1 MVEICSIGSLLE
13 RKRTKAKDKY
23 HNVPVYAV
31 TNNRG
36 FVLSSS
42 LHDFDIFSDDTSNY
56 MVVSKNDFAYN
67 PSRLNVGSIAYFKEE
82 GNGLIS
88 PMYVVFHA
96 DENKILAEYL
106 YIVIKSEFVRNKID
120 ALKEVGARFRFD
132 FNRWGLIKIPIPSLE
147 EQTRIVGILDTFT
160 SAIDNLKEQIAQRR
174 KQYEYYRD
182 QLFYVSKADLLDA
195 SNKGEVIVKY
205 LDELGTFTRGRRF
218 VRTDIV
224 PEGVPCIHY
233 GDMYTY
239 YGISAEETP
248 THLTKELSSKLRF
261 AKTGDVV
268 IVAAGENDLDIGV
281 GVAWLGKEPVVVH
294 DACFIYEHKMVPKY
308 VSHFMRS
315 RNYHQQIRMGV
326 VDGKICSISA
336 KELGRALIAVPS
348 LQEQQRIVS
357 ILDTFEASIQNLEA
371 QLKER
376 EKQYEYYRNK
386 LLTF

>member
-1 MVEICSIGSLLE
+1 MVEICSIGALIE
-13 RKRTKAKDKY
+13 RKRTKAKDQY
-23 HNVPVYAV
+23 SNAPVYAV

-132 FNRWGLIKIPIPSLE
+132 FNRWDLIKIPIPSLE
-147 EQTRIVGILDTFT
+147 EQTRIVEILDTFT

-182 QLFYVSKADLLDA
+182 QLLDLEGKEGVKIGSVATFVKDRIIATNLTSQNYISVENLLKDKAGRQDA
-195 SNKGEVIVKY
+195 ENVPTEGNWIKYNKGDVLIGNIRPYLRKIWLSDREGGTNGDVIVLRGEQNTILSQY
-205 LDELGTFTRGRRF
+205 L
-218 VRTDIV
+218 
-224 PEGVPCIHY
+224 
-233 GDMYTY
+233 Y
-239 YGISAEETP
+239 YV
-248 THLTKELSSKLRF
+248 LSSERF
-261 AKTGDVV
+261 
-268 IVAAGENDLDIGV
+268 
-281 GVAWLGKEPVVVH
+281 
-294 DACFIYEHKMVPKY
+294 FIYYNQSLK
-308 VSHFMRS
+308 
-315 RNYHQQIRMGV
+315 
-326 VDGKICSISA
+326 DGKMPRGEKA
-336 KELGRALIAVPS
+336 RVLTYTFPLLPKE
-348 LQEQQRIVS
+348 EQSRIVS
-357 ILDTFEASIQNLEA
+357 ILDTFEASIANLEA

-386 LLTF
+386 LLTFE

>member
-1 MVEICSIGSLLE
+1 MVEICSIGALIE
-13 RKRTKAKDKY
+13 RKRTKAKDQY
-23 HNVPVYAV
+23 SNAPVYAV

-132 FNRWGLIKIPIPSLE
+132 FNRWDLIKIPIPSLE
-147 EQTRIVGILDTFT
+147 EQTRIVEILDTFT

-182 QLFYVSKADLLDA
+182 QLLDLEG
-195 SNKGEVIVKY
+195 K
-205 LDELGTFTRGRRF
+205 
-218 VRTDIV
+218 
-224 PEGVPCIHY
+224 EGVE
-233 GDMYTY
+233 M
-239 YGISAEETP
+239 
-248 THLTKELSSKLRF
+248 
-261 AKTGDVV
+261 KT
-268 IVAAGENDLDIGV
+268 IQDI
-281 GVAWLGKEPVVVH
+281 
-294 DACFIYEHKMVPKY
+294 C
-308 VSHFMRS
+308 R
-315 RNYHQQIRMGV
+315 
-326 VDGKICSISA
+326 KICS
-336 KELGRALIAVPS
+336 GGTPS
-348 LQEQQRIVS
+348 TS
-357 ILDTFEASIQNLEA
+357 H
-371 QLKER
+371 K
-376 EKQYEYYRNK
+376 EYYDGNIPWLRTQEVDWKEIYDTEMKISQEAINWISSSSINVPVFCIWEFMNIK
-386 LLTF
+386 IEKIK

>member
-160 SAIDNLKEQIAQRR
+160 SAIDNLKKQIAQRR

-182 QLFYVSKADLLDA
+182 QLLDLEGKPGVEMKTLGEVCEISGDYGLSAPSKPYDGVRYLRITDITDSGGLNNEYVSADLKEDA
-195 SNKGEVIVKY
+195 
-205 LDELGTFTRGRRF
+205 
-218 VRTDIV
+218 
-224 PEGVPCIHY
+224 
-233 GDMYTY
+233 
-239 YGISAEETP
+239 
-248 THLTKELSSKLRF
+248 
-261 AKTGDVV
+261 
-268 IVAAGENDLDIGV
+268 
-281 GVAWLGKEPVVVH
+281 GKEPL
-294 DACFIYEHKMVPKY
+294 
-308 VSHFMRS
+308 
-315 RNYHQQIRMGV
+315 
-326 VDGKICSISA
+326 VDGDILFARTGATVGKTLVYRSNFGKCLFAGYLIRYRARKQVVFPQYLFHFTHSTKYYNWVSASLAVGAQPNISA
-336 KELGRALIAVPS
+336 QRYNQ
-348 LQEQQRIVS
+348 LQFPLPPLSEQQRIVS
-357 ILDTFEASIQNLEA
+357 ILDTFEASIANLEA
-371 QLKER
+371 QLKQR

-386 LLTF
+386 LLTFE